1 MHEQHSAASTGL
13 SQDMLY
19 LTFQEFAL
27 KLRADGKTYKP
38 QKSAKSSTKA
48 ESALSAPKHGAAP
61 QNQPRQQQQQTLPQ
75 RPETGT
81 RPEGP
86 IQVPSHQAL

>member
-1 MHEQHSAASTGL
+1 MHEQHSTTSTGL
-13 SQDMLY
+13 LHDMLY
-19 LTFQEFAL
+19 LIFQEIAL
-27 KLRADGKTYKP
+27 KLRAEGKTYKP

-48 ESALSAPKHGAAP
+48 ETELSAPKHGAVP
-61 QNQPRQQQQQTLPQ
+61 QNQPKQQQQNVPL

-86 IQVPSHQAL
+86 IQVPLHHAL